1 MLDPV
6 LFLNSLNMYYKYA
19 QNSALVGDIKNIKIV
34 VKAYEVKLKKA
45 GLKIEIHRL
54 YLFLM
59 NMLNLNLNIFNHWHS

>member
-34 VKAYEVKLKKA
+34 VKAYEVKLKKE

-54 YLFLM
+54 YLF
-59 NMLNLNLNIFNHWHS
+59 FNEHAKSKSKYF

>member
-19 QNSALVGDIKNIKIV
+19 QNAALVGDIKKIKIV

-54 YLFLM
+54 YLLLM
-59 NMLNLNLNIFNHWHS
+59 NMLNLNLNI